1 MDGGDQKI
9 RPNGK
14 LSVDLS
20 LKCDASCVFQHRVDE
35 LDKLLTSESN
45 VPDQLA
51 SFLAHISIIIKTPV
65 VLELT
70 L

>member
-20 LKCDASCVFQHRVDE
+20 LKCDASCVFQHPLDE
-35 LDKLLTSESN
+35 LLASESN
-45 VPDQLA
+45 VPDQVA
-51 SFLAHISIIIKTPV
+51 SFLAHVSTIIKTPV